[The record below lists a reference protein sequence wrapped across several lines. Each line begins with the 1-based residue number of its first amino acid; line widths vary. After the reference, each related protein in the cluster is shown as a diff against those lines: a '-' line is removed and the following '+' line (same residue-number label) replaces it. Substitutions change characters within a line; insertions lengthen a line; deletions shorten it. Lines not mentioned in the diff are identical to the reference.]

1 MPAPDSLGLTP
12 TLILAGLALA
22 LTIFFGWRGAIPL
35 KTILKPRMVPWR
47 PLMVISFVAWVA
59 IMAHLVTLVSPT

>member
-1 MPAPDSLGLTP
+1 MAGPDTLGLAPTLIIAGLTLGLTV
-12 TLILAGLALA
+12 
-22 LTIFFGWRGAIPL
+22 FCGWRGAIPL

-47 PLMVISFVAWVA
+47 PLMVVSFVAWVA